1 LSARSPSLPDRLHQ
15 RRGNFE
21 QAGTKPI
28 ASDHAEAPK
37 IRWRN
42 VAVRCK
48 LLCSRSPLVRP
59 MLSTR
64 SPIFVA
70 AGLVLLV
77 AVAAAQPSTTPMK
90 MLDDVRD
97 RRYCELF
104 VVKREAVRL
113 AADVYNTLGLNDCP
127 QAAWDAI
134 DTAKVA
140 SQFGAFRV
148 IRNGP
153 VTLLGA
159 LLTFRAWPCGPSR
172 LCACG
177 YSTLSRSELSTSSGP
192 STGRQTGPFWQA
204 TGVRVSQPEGSGLC
218 DAVVFANRGPKSCL
232 RRSRRARK
240 SSQTA

>member
-1 LSARSPSLPDRLHQ
+1 MQMTFPTPTTATIGHTASRMQRGHILSARSPSLPDRLHQ

-59 MLSTR
+59 MLNTR

-90 MLDDVRD
+90 MLDD
-97 RRYCELF
+97 
-104 VVKREAVRL
+104 
-113 AADVYNTLGLNDCP
+113 
-127 QAAWDAI
+127 
-134 DTAKVA
+134 
-140 SQFGAFRV
+140 FG
-148 IRNGP
+148 
-153 VTLLGA
+153 
-159 LLTFRAWPCGPSR
+159 
-172 LCACG
+172 
-177 YSTLSRSELSTSSGP
+177 
-192 STGRQTGPFWQA
+192 
-204 TGVRVSQPEGSGLC
+204 
-218 DAVVFANRGPKSCL
+218 
-232 RRSRRARK
+232 
-240 SSQTA
+240 